1 MRRAITPCLTALALI
16 AGLVACD
23 RAGSEEK
30 AAADPGEQRLILSQ
44 GYSMLYKDASGIGL
58 ADLLLLVK
66 IESQPFDDLVS
77 ELGRYGDELKAEL
90 QAAAQRYPG
99 VRLDLDPLPVME
111 QRKRLAIAKDRTIDF
126 LPFSG
131 RSRVE
136 YERTMLI
143 STSNALNHE
152 SHLCQVMADEE
163 TEPGLQKIL
172 RGCERRYGE
181 LRDKALALLR
191 SEHFVA
197 EPKS

>member
-1 MRRAITPCLTALALI
+1 MRPAPYVCLMALAVFA
-16 AGLVACD
+16 AGCD
-23 RAGSEEK
+23 RQDRDRQ
-30 AAADPGEQRLILSQ
+30 AAAELGEQRLILSQ
-44 GYSMLYKDASGIGL
+44 GYSMLYSDASKLGL
-58 ADLLLLVK
+58 SDLLLLVK
-66 IESQPFDDLVS
+66 VESQPFDDLVT
-77 ELGRYGDELKAEL
+77 ELSAYGDELKVALKE
-90 QAAAQRYPG
+90 ASKHYPA

-111 QRKRLAIAKDRTIDF
+111 QRKRNAIAKDRTIDF
-126 LPFSG
+126 MPFSG

-191 SEHFVA
+191 SDHFVA
-197 EPKS
+197 ESKS